1 MGDAGLGEVLIDGEL
16 GGHDDVVSRGED
28 GVHTVGDQRGS
39 GSDDFVVR
47 VCGLLNVLDALGVEV
62 GLRVGD
68 GLGGVG
74 LREGVEQANLG
85 DVRVLGEHHVHDEAG
100 VQRVARAGHIVDA
113 RQARG
118 LGIGDGGI
126 NNGGLGVLSGEGR
139 DLRGGRRDGDDGV
152 DLIGDR
158 LIGQLL

>member
-28 GVHTVGDQRGS
+28 GVHTIGDQRGS

-47 VCGLLNVLDALGVEV
+47 VRGLLNVLDALGVEV

-74 LREGVEQANLG
+74 LREGVEQTNLG
-85 DVRVLGEHHVHDEAG
+85 NVRVLGEHHVHDEAG

>member
-1 MGDAGLGEVLIDGEL
+1 MDGEL

-28 GVHTVGDQRGS
+28 GVHTISDQRRS
-39 GSDDFVVR
+39 GSDDFIVR
-47 VCGLLNVLDALGVEV
+47 VRGLLNVLDALGVEV

-74 LREGVEQANLG
+74 LRERVEQADLG

>member
-1 MGDAGLGEVLIDGEL
+1 MGDAGFGEVLVDGEL
-16 GGHDDVVSRGED
+16 SGHDDIVGRGED

-39 GSDDFVVR
+39 GGDDLVVR
-47 VCGLLNVLDALGVEV
+47 VCGLLNVRDTLGVEI

-74 LREGVEQANLG
+74 LGERVEQADLRS
-85 DVRVLGEHHVHDEAG
+85 VRVLGKQHVHDEAG

-113 RQARG
+113 RQACG
-118 LGIGDGGI
+118 LGIGDGGVD
-126 NNGGLGVLSGEGR
+126 NGGLAVLGGEGG
-139 DLRGGRRDGDDGV
+139 DLRGGRCDGDDGV

-158 LIGQLL
+158 LIGELL